1 MGYALFTARKLALN
15 SRVNSIN
22 AKLACIS
29 NQRNNLT
36 NEIQAQQ
43 LATTMRENAATK
55 TALEKYYA
63 DGGEGDFSLFA
74 AKAKDTDAEAR
85 DSIRLLDLQQKDGL
99 LDIQQK
105 SLETQLKAA
114 QEELQAVEKAEES
127 AIKNATPKYCA

>member
-29 NQRNNLT
+29 NKRNSIT
-36 NEIQAQQ
+36 NELQAQQ
-43 LATTMRENAATK
+43 VAATMRENAATK
-55 TALEKYYA
+55 SALENYYA
-63 DGGEGDFSLFA
+63 AGGEGDFSLFA
-74 AKAKDTDAEAR
+74 AQAKDTNAEAK
-85 DSIRLLDLQQKDGL
+85 DSIRMLDLQQQDSL
-99 LDIQQK
+99 LDVQQK